1 MFRNVKVKFQSYL
14 FLKQG
19 EKLEAYFT
27 WQESNYRAAVYS
39 HHKPKQK
46 QNDLLVFGGKQF
58 LSNKMTF
65 RNDECMFTLTTI

>member
-1 MFRNVKVKFQSYL
+1 MFRNTKVKFPSYL

-27 WQESNYRAAVYS
+27 WQESNYCAAAYS

-46 QNDLLVFGGKQF
+46 QDDLLVCGGKAI
-58 LSNKMTF
+58 SK
-65 RNDECMFTLTTI
+65 